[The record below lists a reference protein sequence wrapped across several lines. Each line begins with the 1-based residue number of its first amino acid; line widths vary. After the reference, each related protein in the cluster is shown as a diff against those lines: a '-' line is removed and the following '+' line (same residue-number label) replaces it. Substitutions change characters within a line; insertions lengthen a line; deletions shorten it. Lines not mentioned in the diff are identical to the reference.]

1 MAIVLPSVLS
11 LNFNSVL
18 EESLGIGAAWNVAC
32 IAHSTSQS
40 DFYTE
45 IRRRF
50 ARSAAY
56 WIWKKP
62 DFSAPCLSG

>member
-32 IAHSTSQS
+32 IAH
-40 DFYTE
+40 
-45 IRRRF
+45 
-50 ARSAAY
+50 
-56 WIWKKP
+56 
-62 DFSAPCLSG
+62 